1 MSPSWKKLVVSGSDA
16 ELNSLEVSEGIQANT
31 VEVNNGTT
39 EIILSSSLTTGIF
52 DETRTLEPA
61 IPLISHSG
69 VSIEYTIQRDS
80 ATRNGVLMG
89 SWSGSEVRYTDISNT
104 DIGETWD
111 LSFNMVRIGDDIRVR
126 AYSLG
131 SGSGT
136 WTVHGLFKL
145 FPNLA

>member
-1 MSPSWKKLVVSGSDA
+1 MSPSWKKLIVSGSNA
-16 ELNSLEVSEGIQANT
+16 ELNSVQTTAL
-31 VEVNNGTT
+31 EVNNGAT
-39 EIILSSSLTTGIF
+39 EIVLNSSLTTGIF
-52 DETRTLEPA
+52 DETRTLDPT
-61 IPLISHSG
+61 IPIINHSG
-69 VSIEYTIQRDS
+69 VSVEYTVQRET
-80 ATRNGVLMG
+80 ATRSGVLMG

-111 LSFNMVRIGDDIRVR
+111 ISFNMVKVGDNVRVR

-145 FPNLA
+145 FPNLS

>member
-16 ELNSLEVSEGIQANT
+16 ELNSLEVSTEIQAT
-31 VEVNNGTT
+31 TFDVNNGTT
-39 EIILSSSLTTGIF
+39 EIKLNSSLTTGIF
-52 DETRTLEPA
+52 DETRTLDPI
-61 IPLISHSG
+61 IPIVSYSG
-69 VSIEYTIQRDS
+69 TSVEYTVQRES
-80 ATRNGVLMG
+80 ATRSGVLMG

-111 LSFNMVRIGDDIRVR
+111 LSFNMVKIGDDIRVR

-136 WTVHGLFKL
+136 WTIHCLYKL
-145 FPNLA
+145 FPNLL

>member
-16 ELNSLEVSEGIQANT
+16 ELNSIQTTAL
-31 VEVNNGTT
+31 EVNNGTT
-39 EIILSSSLTTGIF
+39 EIVMNSSLTTGIF
-52 DETRTLEPA
+52 DETRTLDPA
-61 IPLISHSG
+61 IPIASHSG
-69 VSIEYTIQRDS
+69 TSVEYTVQREL
-80 ATRNGVLMG
+80 ATRSGVLMG

-111 LSFNMVRIGDDIRVR
+111 MSFNMVRIGDDIRVR

-136 WTVHGLFKL
+136 WTVHCLFKL
-145 FPNLA
+145 FPNII